1 MKNKLPSRRATLIS
15 LSVTTAG
22 VALGGCSGA
31 GRARGGPA
39 ASDDDDDTGAGPID
53 CEPTGHQ
60 TEGPYYPGEPA
71 ELLDITGG
79 RGGVPLQV
87 ELVVADV
94 QADCAPIPGAEVDL
108 WHADA
113 SGDYSGYEDFNT
125 EGEDWLRGQQITD
138 SNGLVRFGTI
148 FPGSYPGRSVH
159 LHVKVRAAGFD
170 ELTTQV
176 YFPDALAA
184 GILASAGYDGAAM
197 TAIDND
203 DFYSSETMM
212 EAAGDSSAGV
222 VASIVLG
229 VS

>member
-1 MKNKLPSRRATLIS
+1 MKTKLPSRRATLIS

-22 VALGGCSGA
+22 VAIVGCIGSRESRDA
-31 GRARGGPA
+31 PP
-39 ASDDDDDTGAGPID
+39 ASDDDDDTTAASID
-53 CEPTGHQ
+53 CEQTGYQ
-60 TEGPYYPGEPA
+60 TEGPYYPGEPV

-87 ELVVADV
+87 ELLVVDV
-94 QADCAPIPGAEVDL
+94 QADCAPIAGAEVDL

-138 SNGLVRFGTI
+138 SKGLVHFGTV

-184 GILASAGYDGAAM
+184 EILASAGYDGADM
-197 TAIDND
+197 TAIDD
-203 DFYSSETMM
+203 DNYYSPETMM
-212 EAAGDSSAGV
+212 EAAGDSKAGV

-229 VS
+229 VN